1 MTGVDPEQCFDEAA
15 GPLVRPYTVTGG
27 RTAPTTEFRLIT
39 VVVTTGQL
47 VGEIS
52 PEHAQILGVCRH
64 PVSVAEVSARV
75 RLPVAVIKILL
86 ADLLGWQ
93 AVITRAPVSFS
104 EETRPRRQVLE
115 AVLDG
120 LRKL

>member
-1 MTGVDPEQCFDEAA
+1 MTAGDPEHSFDEAA

-27 RTAPTTEFRLIT
+27 RTEPASDFRLIT

-47 VGEIS
+47 LDEIS

-86 ADLLGWQ
+86 ADLLGWR
-93 AVITRAPVSFS
+93 AIITRAPITFS
-104 EETRPRRQVLE
+104 DGARPQRHVLE
-115 AVLDG
+115 AVLNG
-120 LRKL
+120 LRNL